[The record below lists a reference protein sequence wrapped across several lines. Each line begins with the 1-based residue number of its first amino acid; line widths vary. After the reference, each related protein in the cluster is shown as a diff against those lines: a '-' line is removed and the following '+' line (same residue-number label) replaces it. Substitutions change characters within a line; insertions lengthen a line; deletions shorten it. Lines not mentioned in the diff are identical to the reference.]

1 MFVHIVNTDMYLR
14 QHIDIDLGESRIES
28 IKMHMIAKAPLT
40 EITVDNMDVFKP
52 QAIEISK
59 NSIDLPGA
67 AVAAIEITLK

>member
-1 MFVHIVNTDMYLR
+1 
-14 QHIDIDLGESRIES
+14 
-28 IKMHMIAKAPLT
+28 MHMIAKAPLT